1 MSRTRKGSAKLRAG
15 RTEMGISIKN
25 EKSHIVPPDKSL
37 IEREL
42 VCDQCGAQARRLY
55 PIVGKAQ
62 VCFECRIKN
71 IPE

>member
-1 MSRTRKGSAKLRAG
+1 MSSSRKRFERLRGG
-15 RTEMGISIKN
+15 RSEQGISLRDD
-25 EKSHIVPPDKSL
+25 KSHIVPPDKSL

-42 VCDQCGAQARRLY
+42 VCDQCGAQVRRLY
-55 PIVGKAQ
+55 PILGKAQ